1 MAIREIKRTALVT
14 FTPEQMFDLV
24 VDVERYPQFLPW
36 VVGAEVHEKTERDL
50 LASMSMERA
59 GVRERFTTRNVMER
73 PRWMSLDLVDGPFKV
88 LQGLWTFE
96 PISSVGTRIELVMKF
111 EFSNPVVSLLFA
123 KAFEQSVGHLIDAFV
138 ARARSTHGTT

>member
-1 MAIREIKRTALVT
+1 
-14 FTPEQMFDLV
+14 
-24 VDVERYPQFLPW
+24 
-36 VVGAEVHEKTERDL
+36 VHEKTERDL

-88 LQGLWTFE
+88 LKGLWTFE
-96 PISSVGTRIELVMKF
+96 PISSAGTRIELVMKF

-123 KAFEQSVGHLIDAFV
+123 KSFEQSVGHLIDAFV